1 MGAVKSFYHEIICDG
16 TDMDDGPDQFDA
28 EHLEALRHEKETAMQ
43 KWLSLIWSVPVI
55 FRTAEQEAR
64 LVEARADVMA
74 ARNKYWEAG
83 GQ

>member
-1 MGAVKSFYHEIICDG
+1 MGAVKQFYHEAICDG
-16 TDMDDGPDQFDA
+16 ANMDDGPDQLDA
-28 EHLEALRHEKETAMQ
+28 EYLEALRCEKEIVMQ

-64 LVEARADVMA
+64 LVEARADAMA